1 MKKMPIIGFSP
12 DADFPMYIF
21 RKALLTEYIQ
31 EQQYIENEKIRIK
44 EIDCQNNRINVVPK
58 ILLSKI
64 RSK

>member
-1 MKKMPIIGFSP
+1 
-12 DADFPMYIF
+12 MYIF
-21 RKALLTEYIQ
+21 RKTLLAVYT